1 MPDMLVKLYELPN
14 LGEALAATAREGV
27 EIRRALAPEKP
38 LLLAWVRAH
47 FEGWAA
53 EVEAACAR
61 PPIACFVAL
70 RGQMILG
77 FACHDAIAPNYF
89 GPEGVVAEA
98 RGGGVGRA
106 LLLSVLHAQREQGY
120 AYAIIGGVGPA
131 AFYEKTVGAT
141 LIAGSDPGIYRGM
154 LRR

>member
-1 MPDMLVKLYELPN
+1 MLVKLYELPN
-14 LGEALAATAREGV
+14 LGEALAVTAREGV
-27 EIRRALAPEKP
+27 EVRRVLAPEKP
-38 LLLAWVRAH
+38 LLLEWVRAH
-47 FEGWAA
+47 FEGWVA
-53 EVEAACAR
+53 EVEGACTR
-61 PPIACFVAL
+61 LPIACFVAL

-98 RGGGVGRA
+98 RGRGVGRA

-120 AYAIIGGVGPA
+120 GYAIIGGVGPA
-131 AFYEKTVGAT
+131 AFYEKTVGAAP
-141 LIAGSDPGIYRGM
+141 IAGSDPGIYRGM